1 MKNIIKYL
9 KIFALFFIYF
19 LSIEKGFAEKYFGI
33 DSISPSMIDAPFAM
47 NSKVHKNEI
56 NQILIL
62 QKNIEPKELDLALF
76 EKQLRPETVVQHIN
90 KSLTRKKFPNL
101 YNLLDRVGDTSRNVT
116 DGIKDYFKIT
126 RPYLVDENVQMFIS
140 PSKGY
145 CYPSGHSTGAYIY
158 GNVMSLLMPENT
170 QKFLDY
176 ANQISWHRVQVGMH
190 YPQDLIGGK
199 QLATL
204 LIGGLSQNQEFQADL
219 KKARD
224 ELRNARLIN

>member
-1 MKNIIKYL
+1 ML
-9 KIFALFFIYF
+9 K
-19 LSIEKGFAEKYFGI
+19 
-33 DSISPSMIDAPFAM
+33 
-47 NSKVHKNEI
+47 
-56 NQILIL
+56 
-62 QKNIEPKELDLALF
+62 PKELDLALF

-101 YNLLDRVGDTSRNVT
+101 YNLLDRVGDTSRDVT